1 MSGFLAPDQIA
12 ALVEAAGE
20 GRLPVEA
27 AREGER
33 RPRWLRKVDFTRPT
47 KFSTEQ
53 TRRLQRVIEAWCRSS
68 STRMSAERVP
78 LTLELLDVSQLT
90 WTNAHAQVPADSV
103 ISLLELRPHAGRW
116 VLTAELPL
124 MLAALESLLGGH
136 SDAVPAERKLT
147 DIDLVLV
154 RRLFATLIEPLSTL
168 FHDLAEAELSVTA
181 VDPASDLAYME
192 NASEPTLV
200 FTMEAR
206 LMRTSAVLTLMIPH
220 ASIDQI
226 LTHFSTRE
234 DGADSVRDP
243 RTAAALREG
252 LTGVDVTARVEVAD
266 THMPIEQVLA
276 LKPGDLV
283 RFDATAGSDVTVY
296 SDRTPV
302 HRGRPGR
309 HGNRRAVQVIEPVE
323 AEEEAT

>member
-12 ALVEAAGE
+12 ALIDAAGE
-20 GRLPVEA
+20 GRLPVEPCGG
-27 AREGER
+27 GER

-53 TRRLQRVIEAWCRSS
+53 TRRLQRVIEAWCRSG

-103 ISLLELRPHAGRW
+103 ISLLEMSPHAGRW

-124 MLAALESLLGGH
+124 MLTALESLLGGH
-136 SDAVPAERKLT
+136 SDQVPTERKLT

-168 FHDLAEAELSVTA
+168 FHDLADAELEVSA

-206 LMRTSAVLTLMIPH
+206 LQRTSAVLTLMIPH
-220 ASIDQI
+220 GSIDQI
-226 LTHFSTRE
+226 LRHFSTRE
-234 DGADSVRDP
+234 DGADVERDP
-243 RTAAALREG
+243 RIAAALREG
-252 LTGVDVTARVEVAD
+252 LTGVDVTARAEVAD
-266 THMPIEQVLA
+266 THMPIDQVLS
-276 LKPGDLV
+276 LQPGDVV
-283 RFDATAGSDVTVY
+283 RFDAPATSDVTVY
-296 SDRTPV
+296 SDRTVV
-302 HRGRPGR
+302 HRARPGR
-309 HGNRRAVQVIEPVE
+309 HGNRRAVQILP
-323 AEEEAT
+323 AENEESA

>member
-20 GRLPVEA
+20 GRLPVESTGD
-27 AREGER
+27 GER

-90 WTNAHAQVPADSV
+90 WTNAHAQVPPDSV
-103 ISLLELRPHAGRW
+103 ISLLELTPHSGRW
-116 VLTAELPL
+116 VLTSELPL

-136 SDAVPAERKLT
+136 SDAVPVERKLT

-168 FHDLAEAELSVTA
+168 FHDLAESGLEVSA

-206 LMRTSAVLTLMIPH
+206 LLRTSAVLTLMIPH

-226 LTHFSTRE
+226 LNHFSSRE
-234 DGADSVRDP
+234 DGADAVRDP
-243 RTAAALREG
+243 RVTAALREG
-252 LTGVDVTARVEVAD
+252 LTGVDVTARAEVAD
-266 THMPIEQVLA
+266 THMAVDDVLA
-276 LKPGDLV
+276 LQPGDIV
-283 RFDATAGSDVTVY
+283 RFDALATSPVTIY
-296 SDRTPV
+296 SDRTVV
-302 HRGRPGR
+302 HRGHPGR
-309 HGNRRAVQVIEPVE
+309 HGNRRAVQISPPDETPEVS
-323 AEEEAT
+323 A

>member
-20 GRLPVEA
+20 GRLPVEPTGG
-27 AREGER
+27 GER

-53 TRRLQRVIEAWCRSS
+53 TRRLTRVIEAWCRSG

-78 LTLELLDVSQLT
+78 LTLECLDVSQLT

-103 ISLLELRPHAGRW
+103 ISLLELKPHGGRW
-116 VLTAELPL
+116 VLTSELPL
-124 MLAALESLLGGH
+124 MLAALEALLGGH
-136 SDAVPAERKLT
+136 SDVAPTDRKLT

-154 RRLFATLIEPLSTL
+154 RRLFATLVEPLSTL
-168 FHDLAEAELSVTA
+168 FHDLADAELEVNA

-206 LMRTSAVLTLMIPH
+206 LMGTSSVLTLMIPH
-220 ASIDQI
+220 DSIDQI
-226 LTHFSTRE
+226 LSHFSTRE
-234 DGADSVRDP
+234 DGADAVRDP
-243 RTAAALREG
+243 RAAAALRDG
-252 LTGVDVTARVEVAD
+252 LTSVDVTARAEVAD
-266 THMPIEQVLA
+266 THMPIERVLA
-276 LKPGDLV
+276 LRPGDVV
-283 RFDATAGSDVTVY
+283 RFDAPAAAPVTLF

-302 HRGRPGR
+302 HLGRPGR
-309 HGNRRAVQVIEPVE
+309 HGNRRAVQIVADPA
-323 AEEEAT
+323 AEETTG